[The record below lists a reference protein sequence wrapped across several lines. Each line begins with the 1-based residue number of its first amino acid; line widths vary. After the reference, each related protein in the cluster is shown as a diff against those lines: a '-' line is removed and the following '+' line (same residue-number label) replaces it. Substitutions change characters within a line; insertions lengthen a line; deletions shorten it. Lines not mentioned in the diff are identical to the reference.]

1 MSLNKVIIQGR
12 LVADPDMRTT
22 TAGISVANLRVAVER
37 NYRDG
42 DGNREAD
49 FFNCTAWRGTS
60 EFVQKYFHK
69 GDLILIDGKLQN
81 SQFTDKDGNNRV
93 VTQIVADS
101 VFFCGTNGSGKSGG
115 NGGGRYQKHEEE
127 HTYNEQSAGAGNF
140 QDIADGSKEDLPF

>member
-101 VFFCGTNGSGKSGG
+101 VFFCGPNKGGSGNANKEQRS
-115 NGGGRYQKHEEE
+115 RYDQSSAAENQFRDIPNEE
-127 HTYNEQSAGAGNF
+127 
-140 QDIADGSKEDLPF
+140 DDGELPF

>member
-1 MSLNKVIIQGR
+1 MSLNRVIIQGR

-60 EFVQKYFHK
+60 EFVQRYFSK

-81 SQFTDKDGNNRV
+81 SQYTDKDGNNRT

-101 VFFCGTNGSGKSGG
+101 VFFCAPNNKSGNGS
-115 NGGGRYQKHEEE
+115 H
-127 HTYNEQSAGAGNF
+127 YNEQQSRSETPSAAETQF
-140 QDIADGSKEDLPF
+140 RDIPSEEDDGELPF